1 MPSLALAKESSPSF
15 IRPRNY
21 WSRGLPWVTKGSLAM
36 LDQALTAGSNFLIT
50 ILLARWLTA
59 AEYGAYALAFSV
71 FLLFALLNDSLI
83 TEPMMVFGPSS
94 YQSFKREYLGSLLR
108 IQGLIGIAF
117 SILLA
122 LAALITG
129 QIGSSRI
136 LASTLAGLCVS
147 TPCVLILY
155 LARYANYLE
164 QRPGR
169 AAAGAALY
177 CVLALSATFVVY
189 RGGSLSPRTA
199 FHIIGISSILT
210 AAFMLLRFKPKLRL
224 SGGMTPGAVWAKHWS
239 YGRWSLGSAAL
250 RWLPANITYS
260 LTGAFLGMADTG
272 ALKALLNLL
281 LPLSNGVSSF
291 SILFQPY
298 VSGVFAKGGER
309 STRAPTATVSIL
321 YIAVGTIYTVLLAVF
336 RHPVFGLL
344 YRGKFLHVAYLVPV
358 VGAATVLTLGSYG
371 AVMGLRAI
379 QRPSSVFAANCA
391 ASVVSVVAGIVGTWK
406 FGLRGLVASMVLSGL
421 TMLLV
426 TVHLFGR
433 GTRSTPDPATGR
445 RRQLC
450 ELTRDG
456 LETLQP

>member
-1 MPSLALAKESSPSF
+1 LKVLGIETEEGMGEATESFRSSLVVGHL
-15 IRPRNY
+15 
-21 WSRGLPWVTKGSLAM
+21 SRWRWWVTKGSLSM
-36 LDQALTAGSNFLIT
+36 LDQGLISGSNFLLA

-71 FLLFALLNDSLI
+71 FLLLASVNDSLI

-94 YQSFKREYLGSLLR
+94 YQSLKREYLGSLLR
-108 IQGLIGIAF
+108 IQGLIGIVF

-122 LAALITG
+122 LAALITDHV
-129 QIGSSRI
+129 GSSRI
-136 LASTLAGLCVS
+136 LASTLAGLSVS

-155 LARYANYLE
+155 VARYANYLE

-169 AAAGAALY
+169 AATGAALY
-177 CVLALSATFVVY
+177 CVLALGATFAVY

-199 FHIIGISSILT
+199 LHVIGISSILT
-210 AAFMLLRFKPKLRL
+210 ATFMLLRFQPKLRL
-224 SGGMTPGAVWAKHWS
+224 SGRVTPGTVWAEHWS

-321 YIAVGTIYTVLLAVF
+321 YIAVGTIYTVLLVAF
-336 RHPVFGLL
+336 RHPVFRLL
-344 YRGKFLHVAYLVPV
+344 YRGKFLHVSYLVPV

-391 ASVVSVVAGIVGTWK
+391 ASVVSVAAGVVGTWK
-406 FGLRGLVASMVLSGL
+406 FGLRGLVGSMVLSGL

-426 TVHLFGR
+426 TAYLF
-433 GTRSTPDPATGR
+433 R
-445 RRQLC
+445 RR
-450 ELTRDG
+450 TKSA
-456 LETLQP
+456 